1 MLRSARVSVAVVFF
15 IHGLLVSNWLAR
27 IPAVQADLGLSSGVL
42 GLALLGAS
50 GGAFAAIVG
59 IPRLLI
65 RFGSARVTTWSS
77 FGLCAVLALPALAK
91 SAAALAA
98 ALVAYGA
105 RSWWP
110 STPSSASAG

>member
-1 MLRSARVSVAVVFF
+1 RRRRFVVCSSRIDDEPRPRVPVLRSARVSVAVVFF

-27 IPAVQADLGLSSGVL
+27 IPAVQADLRLSSGVL

-50 GGAFAAIVG
+50 AGAFAPLFG

-77 FGLCAVLALPALAK
+77 FGLCAVL
-91 SAAALAA
+91 
-98 ALVAYGA
+98 
-105 RSWWP
+105 
-110 STPSSASAG
+110 